1 MIAEKDAPDAFERA
15 TESLMALRKRLL
27 EMHGIR
33 HRFDRTLGSQ
43 ADVASAKFKRGESLN
58 ATEYMVVA
66 FTQPLH
72 IRQFQTSV
80 FVTSVVIR
88 QLIDAFEDVNR
99 RNDLTSLLGQ
109 LRSILE
115 RFAHLHYLSKNVA
128 KKLSFQDNPTSDLF
142 LSSFS
147 IDVDVKNALMGT
159 AVEWNKIASKPL
171 EQIDLQNDLG
181 RGLKGKLGSYFAT
194 QVLNKI
200 DELNKACPGTRAAY
214 EILCDFL
221 HPNVG
226 DLFASTTSYSQ
237 STDRF
242 GVHHIVRRI
251 HVGQK
256 SGREPTAD
264 RVVLENVYAHFVK
277 LASICAGD
285 FDQCAQIDRALSTA
299 LASYTRKFLKAH
311 RSIFKKR
318 DFCPCSSGEFI
329 FRCCGRDLVL
339 GN

>member
-1 MIAEKDAPDAFERA
+1 MITNNAAPDAFERA
-15 TESLMALRKRLL
+15 AECLIALRKRLL
-27 EMHGIR
+27 EMHGVR

-43 ADVASAKFKRGESLN
+43 ADAAYAKFKRGESPN
-58 ATEYMVVA
+58 TTEYMVTA
-66 FTQPLH
+66 FTTPLH
-72 IRQFQTSV
+72 IRQLQTSI

-88 QLIDAFEDVNR
+88 NLIDSIEDANR

-109 LRSILE
+109 LRSLLE
-115 RFAHLHYLSKNVA
+115 RFAHLHYLSNNLA
-128 KKLSFQDNPTSDLF
+128 KKLPPQDNPESDLF
-142 LSSFS
+142 VSSFS
-147 IDVDVKNALMGT
+147 IDDDVKNALMGT
-159 AVEWNKIASKPL
+159 AVKWNQIASKPL
-171 EQIDLQNDLG
+171 EQIDLKNDLG
-181 RGLKGKLGSYFAT
+181 SGLKSKLGGYFAT
-194 QVLNKI
+194 QVLDKI
-200 DELNKACPGTRAAY
+200 DELNRALPGTRAAY

-251 HVGQK
+251 HVGEK

-285 FDQCAQIDRALSTA
+285 FDQCAQIDRAL
-299 LASYTRKFLKAH
+299 
-311 RSIFKKR
+311 
-318 DFCPCSSGEFI
+318 
-329 FRCCGRDLVL
+329 
-339 GN
+339 